1 MLLSSFSIFSGKGV
15 LSMAK
20 EKKETL
26 DSVIS
31 ALEKEDEDFLY
42 NGKEAALKDK
52 RVILSAPRLD
62 FLYGGSFKL
71 NAIHRFNGKESGGKT
86 TVCTYIAGELQ
97 RISYQ
102 EHGNYDKAHVVILDY
117 ERSFDV
123 IHAQDL
129 GLLLEDPTNGK
140 PLVHVLRKKYVE
152 DGQAAWERLMATG
165 QICCTIYDSDAAGA
179 CHTELDNEI
188 GKANFGALAK
198 ANGINIKR
206 MNIMVDQYTSPVL
219 WISQERANQELMSH
233 LPKCVTG
240 DTRIEIFSK
249 DEVEKSA

>member
-1 MLLSSFSIFSGKGV
+1 
-15 LSMAK
+15 MAK
-20 EKKETL
+20 EKKESL
-26 DSVIS
+26 ESVINS
-31 ALEKEDEDFLY
+31 LEKEDEEFIF
-42 NGKEAALKDK
+42 NGKAASLKDK
-52 RVILSAPRLD
+52 RVSLKCPRLD
-62 FLYGGSFKL
+62 WAYGGSFKL

-86 TVCTYIAGELQ
+86 TLCTYIAGQLQ
-97 RISYQ
+97 RRSFEEY
-102 EHGNYDKAHVVILDY
+102 GNYDKAHVVILDY

-129 GLLLEDPTNGK
+129 GLLLEDPNTGK

-152 DGQAAWERLMATG
+152 DGQAAWERLIQTG

-198 ANGINIKR
+198 ANGINVKR
-206 MNIMVDQYTSPVL
+206 MNIFVDQYVSPVL

-233 LPKCVTG
+233 LPKCVSG
-240 DTRIEIFSK
+240 DTKITIYSK
-249 DEVEKSA
+249 DEVKKSA